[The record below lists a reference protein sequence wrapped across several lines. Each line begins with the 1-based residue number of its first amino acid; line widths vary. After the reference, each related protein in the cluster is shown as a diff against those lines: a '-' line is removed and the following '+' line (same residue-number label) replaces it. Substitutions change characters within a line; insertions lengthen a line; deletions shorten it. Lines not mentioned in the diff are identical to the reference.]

1 MSSRPYPKVL
11 HLIANLQ
18 IGGTEGQLVQF
29 ADRSREPS
37 RHHVACF
44 YSIGPLGDAFPTR
57 PIWLG
62 RIGRRPAD
70 VVGNVRVLG
79 ALRRTIV
86 RGRFDLVHAH
96 LGLSEVIAAIVT
108 PRRIPIV
115 ASRRGRNRGF
125 ESNPVLKL
133 VEAAGH
139 RRVDVLICNS
149 TYLAQL
155 TRTEDRWPPPV
166 RVIHNAVDLERFAPL
181 PAPAEDRPSV
191 VVVANLHAYKGHDRF
206 LHVMSLVR
214 DRLPGARATLVGDGV
229 ELPRLVELARRLGLS
244 DSVTFAGAVPDPRPH
259 LESAHVAALASET
272 EGFPNAL
279 LEAMAMGRPVVAR
292 RVGGVPELVRDGED
306 GFLVGSEPGEMADR
320 LVEILRDGELR
331 KRMGRSARTRAESFT
346 WDRVVL
352 QTEGVYEEVL
362 GRRER
367 R

>member
-29 ADRSREPS
+29 ADRSTEPS

-44 YSIGPLGDAFPTR
+44 YSIGSLGDAFPTR

-70 VVGNVRVLG
+70 VVGDVKVLR
-79 ALRRTIV
+79 ALRRTVV
-86 RGRFDLVHAH
+86 RGGFDLVHAH
-96 LGLSEVIAAIVT
+96 LGLSEVIAAMVT
-108 PRRIPIV
+108 PRRVPIV

-133 VEAAGH
+133 VEGAGH

-149 TYLAQL
+149 AYLAEL
-155 TRTEDRWPPPV
+155 TRTEDRWPPPI
-166 RVIHNAVDLERFAPL
+166 RVIHNAVDLERFTPAPM
-181 PAPAEDRPSV
+181 PAEDRPSV

-206 LHVMSLVR
+206 LRAMELVR
-214 DRLPGARATLVGDGV
+214 ERLPDARATLVGDGV
-229 ELPRLVELARRLGLS
+229 ELPRLVELARTLGLS
-244 DSVTFAGAVPDPRPH
+244 DSVTFTGALPDPRPFV
-259 LESAHVAALASET
+259 ESAHVAALASDT

-292 RVGGVPELVRDGED
+292 RLGGIPELVRDGEG
-306 GFLVGSEPGEMADR
+306 GFLVGSEPREMADR
-320 LVEILRDGELR
+320 LIEILQDTELR
-331 KRMGRSARTRAESFT
+331 ERMGRSARTHAESFT
-346 WDRVVL
+346 WDRVV
-352 QTEGVYEEVL
+352 QETEDVYQEVL
-362 GRRER
+362 RYRRR
-367 R
+367 G